1 MAKDILKEAIA
12 DAKAVRE
19 VALANAKAA
28 LEEAFTPRLQSML
41 SAKLSEDLNEEY
53 DEDMDEAYMEDEKD
67 KVDEMAYDEDED
79 MKEAYM
85 EDEKDKVD
93 EMYDE
98 DEKDSMD
105 EEIDLEEILSEL
117 ELEEGKDEDKDMK
130 KEGKDEADED
140 MKEGKMKDADED
152 MKEGKDEAD
161 EDMKEGKKKEELDE
175 MGRPVYKAEEANY
188 AGYTADRVHEDK
200 EFDLDALLEEINNLD
215 EKEDKDDVK
224 KEGKDEADEDMK
236 EGKKKEELDE
246 MGRPIYKAE
255 DANYAGYT
263 ADRVHEDKEFNL
275 DALLEEI
282 NNLDEEKEDDVNEQ
296 TDAEMDQMYA
306 GSRLHKKR
314 EEGPRDKYRDR
325 YDDDA
330 DIDYYK
336 SRFEE
341 GEETNE
347 VVGVAA
353 GIAGLIAAAGGLS
366 ALEMAADDPEWR
378 AKYPKVAR
386 ALEKMQDIGKAAAD
400 AKRMEETAKD
410 KELDETKAALEAVTT
425 ELNEVNLL
433 NSKLLYVNRIFK
445 ANTLNEAQKLRVV
458 ETLDNASNV
467 KEAKL
472 IYETIKDT
480 FTVAKTTKTTPKR
493 SIKEGLGMASK
504 AAGTSTAPK
513 KPVLNESNDMVTRM
527 QKLANIKI
535 NQ

>member
-41 SAKLSEDLNEEY
+41 SAKLSEEINEEEDL
-53 DEDMDEAYMEDEKD
+53 DETYMEDEKED
-67 KVDEMAYDEDED
+67 VKETYMEDEADED

-117 ELEEGKDEDKDMK
+117 ELEEAKDEDKDMK

-140 MKEGKMKDADED
+140 MKEGKE
-152 MKEGKDEAD
+152 
-161 EDMKEGKKKEELDE
+161 
-175 MGRPVYKAEEANY
+175 
-188 AGYTADRVHEDK
+188 
-200 EFDLDALLEEINNLD
+200 
-215 EKEDKDDVK
+215 
-224 KEGKDEADEDMK
+224 
-236 EGKKKEELDE
+236 KEELDE

-263 ADRVHEDKEFNL
+263 ADRIAEDKDFDL

-282 NNLDEEKEDDVNEQ
+282 NNLEEKEDKDEVDEGMF
-296 TDAEMDQMYA
+296 DRG
-306 GSRLHKKR
+306 GSR
-314 EEGPRDKYRDR
+314 EKYRDR

-330 DIDYYK
+330 AIDDYNR
-336 SRFEE
+336 RFEE
-341 GEETNE
+341 GEEINE
-347 VVGVAA
+347 VDPLTIA
-353 GIAGLIAAAGGLS
+353 GGIGGLIAAAGGLT
-366 ALEMAADDPEWR
+366 ALEMAADDPEFK
-378 AKYPKVAR
+378 AKYPRVAR
-386 ALEKMQDIGKAAAD
+386 ALEKLQDIGKAAGQQLRRETKEKD
-400 AKRMEETAKD
+400 EELK
-410 KELDETKAALEAVTT
+410 ETKAALEAVKS

-445 ANTLNEAQKLRVV
+445 SNNLSEAQKLRVV
-458 ETLDNASNV
+458 ETLDNATNI

-472 IYETIKDT
+472 IYGTIKDT
-480 FTVAKTTKTTPKR
+480 FVISKGKKTTPKK
-493 SIKEGLGMASK
+493 SIREGLGMASK

-513 KPVLNESNDMVTRM
+513 KPVLNESTDMVTRM

>member
-53 DEDMDEAYMEDEKD
+53 DEDEKDMKEYYDEDEKD
-67 KVDEMAYDEDED
+67 KMDEMMYDEDEADEDMKEMAYDEDADED
-79 MKEAYM
+79 MKETYM
-85 EDEKDKVD
+85 
-93 EMYDE
+93 E

-105 EEIDLEEILSEL
+105 EEIDLEEILAEL

-140 MKEGKMKDADED
+140 MK
-152 MKEGKDEAD
+152 
-161 EDMKEGKKKEELDE
+161 KEELDE

-188 AGYTADRVHEDK
+188 VGYTADRVHEN
-200 EFDLDALLEEINNLD
+200 ETFDLDALLEEINNLD

-224 KEGKDEADEDMK
+224 EGMT
-236 EGKKKEELDE
+236 KKEEEYWKKVSSGGGGFGHFEEMNVKTDEEWWKQYNSFFEGVNENIDE
-246 MGRPIYKAE
+246 MRMAPKSPEELEQALRAKGHSDEFI
-255 DANYAGYT
+255 
-263 ADRVHEDKEFNL
+263 DKM
-275 DALLEEI
+275 
-282 NNLDEEKEDDVNEQ
+282 
-296 TDAEMDQMYA
+296 T
-306 GSRLHKKR
+306 
-314 EEGPRDKYRDR
+314 GPMGPYGNMM
-325 YDDDA
+325 
-330 DIDYYK
+330 
-336 SRFEE
+336 ENQ
-341 GEETNE
+341 TNE

-353 GIAGLIAAAGGLS
+353 GIAGIIAAAGGLS
-366 ALEMAADDPEWR
+366 ALEMAADDPEFK

-386 ALEKMQDIGKAAAD
+386 ALEKMQALGKAAAD
-400 AKRMEETAKD
+400 TKRMEEEAKD
-410 KELDETKAALEAVTT
+410 KELEETKSALEAVQT

-445 ANTLNEAQKLRVV
+445 ANNLDEAQKLRVV

-480 FTVAKTTKTTPKR
+480 FNVAKSKKASFKSKTK
-493 SIKEGLGMASK
+493 SLKEGIGMASK

-513 KPVLNESNDMVTRM
+513 KEVISESNNMITRF

-535 NQ
+535 NE